1 MNGRGIISLSGIGFA
16 YTPDRP
22 DVLKNLSLE
31 IPEGSRTAILGP
43 NGGGKTT
50 LLHVFLGLLP
60 PREGVLRVAGKPPA
74 AYARRELSRI
84 IGLVPQNEHIPFDF
98 SLLDYVLLGRA
109 PYLGALEQPGK
120 EDEEAARAAL
130 DTVGLAVH
138 ERHPV
143 TALSGGE
150 RQLAM
155 IARALAQAPRI
166 LLLDEPTSHL
176 DLGNRQAVQQ
186 VLRKMAAAG
195 VTVAAGHTNATY
207 DVLTRALEAGVTG
220 FTHLFNAMSPL
231 TSREPGAVGAALES
245 QEAWCG
251 IIADGRHIHPAVLR
265 IAFAAKR
272 RDRFML
278 VTDAMPSVGMAD
290 KRFTI
295 QGRPI
300 RVVDG
305 VCVDE
310 NGTLAGSDL
319 DMAGAVAN
327 AVRMAGLP
335 LEEAARM
342 ASAYPAAFLGLGE
355 GYGRIAVG
363 ARADLVL
370 LDAGLKAVRTW
381 IGGSDIAS
389 HSQI

>member
-166 LLLDEPTSHL
+166 LLLYEPTSHL

-195 VTVAAGHTNATY
+195 VTVVFTTHDPHLAASMADFGILLRNGSLLASGPMKSLFTEELLGATY
-207 DVLTRALEAGVTG
+207 GIPVQVVACGPHRMVL
-220 FTHLFNAMSPL
+220 S
-231 TSREPGAVGAALES
+231 
-245 QEAWCG
+245 
-251 IIADGRHIHPAVLR
+251 
-265 IAFAAKR
+265 
-272 RDRFML
+272 
-278 VTDAMPSVGMAD
+278 
-290 KRFTI
+290 
-295 QGRPI
+295 
-300 RVVDG
+300 
-305 VCVDE
+305 
-310 NGTLAGSDL
+310 
-319 DMAGAVAN
+319 
-327 AVRMAGLP
+327 
-335 LEEAARM
+335 
-342 ASAYPAAFLGLGE
+342 
-355 GYGRIAVG
+355 
-363 ARADLVL
+363 
-370 LDAGLKAVRTW
+370 
-381 IGGSDIAS
+381 
-389 HSQI
+389 